1 MPSSASVG
9 EHAGTLQLRDER
21 LEVDARAV
29 RDVRRR
35 GEQPERREAEGGDRA
50 ELDDVAGRLALQ
62 QLARVRLACRC
73 LPLDASDQLDRDPEQ
88 VLGRRLV
95 EPRAACEPRQHD
107 LGRLVHRAAE
117 RGDERPQRP
126 FRQRDEERPVA
137 RHGYDDSMVVTGM
150 LEALLRDSFP
160 DASELAVED
169 RTGGG
174 DHFQV
179 TVASGRFDGLSLVEQ
194 HRLVYEAL
202 AEPLADGSIHELRIK
217 TRGIA

>member
-1 MPSSASVG
+1 
-9 EHAGTLQLRDER
+9 
-21 LEVDARAV
+21 
-29 RDVRRR
+29 
-35 GEQPERREAEGGDRA
+35 
-50 ELDDVAGRLALQ
+50 
-62 QLARVRLACRC
+62 
-73 LPLDASDQLDRDPEQ
+73 
-88 VLGRRLV
+88 
-95 EPRAACEPRQHD
+95 
-107 LGRLVHRAAE
+107 
-117 RGDERPQRP
+117 
-126 FRQRDEERPVA
+126 
-137 RHGYDDSMVVTGM
+137 MVVTGM

-179 TVASGRFDGLSLVEQ
+179 TIASGRFDGLPLVAQ